1 MTNFRNESGEGHHYW
16 FYRHK
21 IVCQFY
27 ANKFDNIHEL
37 DTFLERHKLLPFISY

>member
-1 MTNFRNESGEGHHYW
+1 MKAGRDITTGSIDIKTILRKYE
-16 FYRHK
+16 
-21 IVCQFY
+21 QFY